1 MLLLR
6 AHPTRKWVK
15 IQVGIFLLQ
24 IMKGKE
30 SLQVLQGAAWLF
42 SEKKK
47 KKSYLFVL
55 YGCNVKIGQKKVVFV
70 LLQFL
75 AEVNNGCAGG
85 TLHFKEVALPFLP
98 CRAIIFNGN
107 NNSLKP
113 GRHFFCFIYRS
124 LGRSVCCINAC

>member
-1 MLLLR
+1 MLLPR

-15 IQVGIFLLQ
+15 IQVGIFLVPNYVGERKSAGITGGCLAFFR
-24 IMKGKE
+24 KN
-30 SLQVLQGAAWLF
+30 
-42 SEKKK
+42 K

-98 CRAIIFNGN
+98 CHAIIFNGN